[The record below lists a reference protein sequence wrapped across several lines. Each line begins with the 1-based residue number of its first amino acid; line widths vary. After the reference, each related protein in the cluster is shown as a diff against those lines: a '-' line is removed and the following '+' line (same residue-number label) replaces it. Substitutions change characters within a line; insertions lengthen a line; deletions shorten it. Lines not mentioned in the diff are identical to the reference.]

1 MGGRGDIEHKKD
13 RGHMGDR
20 GERGHRGER
29 EHRGKGGNRGHN
41 VDSMSMFVVEPF
53 PFTAVILFYD

>member
-20 GERGHRGER
+20 GERGHRG
-29 EHRGKGGNRGHN
+29 KGGNLKTETMN
-41 VDSMSMFVVEPF
+41 DPLNYWTQF
-53 PFTAVILFYD
+53 